1 MTVGRGKDFERKETQ
16 SILKVMKNTEFYT
29 HKRGRY
35 QEKSWGDAEQ
45 VKLAFGDYL
54 FWYIAQM
61 TYPYGAPIISCWSH
75 LYKAPSG
82 GMGMHQDKEVPGGF
96 KYKKHS
102 GSGMGMHQDK
112 HAFKG
117 ASWKDGDLYFNG
129 NWTPGNFLD
138 PLKLWSTTLLVTKSD
153 DMEGGEIVLA
163 GDGYEDLHKL
173 TSRLKIV
180 DLKEKGQTASWNGET
195 MHGIAEITKGTRWVF
210 VTFKEEK

>member
-35 QEKSWGDAEQ
+35 KEKSWGDEEQ
-45 VKLAFGDYL
+45 VRLAFGDYL
-54 FWYIAQM
+54 LWYIAQM

-82 GMGMHQDKEVPGGF
+82 GMGMHQDK
-96 KYKKHS
+96 
-102 GSGMGMHQDK
+102 

-129 NWTPGNFLD
+129 NRTAGNFLD
-138 PLKLWSTTLLVTKSD
+138 PLKLWSTSLLVDKSD
-153 DMEGGEIVLA
+153 DMEGGELVLA
-163 GDGYEDLHKL
+163 GDGYEDYVKL
-173 TSRLKIV
+173 GSRLKIV

-195 MHGIAEITKGTRWVF
+195 LHGCAEVTRGTRWVF

>member
-35 QEKSWGDAEQ
+35 KEKSWGDAEQ

-54 FWYIAQM
+54 FWYITQM

-75 LYKAPSG
+75 LYKAPS
-82 GMGMHQDKEVPGGF
+82 
-96 KYKKHS
+96 S
-102 GSGMGMHQDK
+102 SGMGMHQDK
-112 HAFKG
+112 HAL
-117 ASWKDGDLYFNG
+117 KDHDWSKDNS
-129 NWTPGNFLD
+129 LD

-153 DMEGGEIVLA
+153 DMEGGEIILA
-163 GDGYEDLHKL
+163 GDGYENLHKF

-195 MHGIAEITKGTRWVF
+195 MHGVTEITKGTRWVF
-210 VTFKEEK
+210 VTFKDVN

>member
-82 GMGMHQDKEVPGGF
+82 FMGLHQDKEVPGGF
-96 KYKKHS
+96 KYKGHS

-112 HAFKG
+112 HAL
-117 ASWKDGDLYFNG
+117 KDH
-129 NWTPGNFLD
+129 NWSKGNFRD

-153 DMEGGEIVLA
+153 DLEGGEIVIA
-163 GDGYEDLHKL
+163 GDAYEDYDKFG
-173 TSRLKIV
+173 SRLKIV